1 MSVLSASYTHL
12 TLGLP
17 RRDLLNPPSHPSCL
31 TNQTGSRSD
40 QFSSLTSQDFKGK
53 SKTEMSE
60 VLRKRKC
67 LVTESLIVQ
76 REEFSKKEKKLVQL
90 QTHQAEGIN
99 LPIIGKKEII
109 SYSQKNSVN
118 QANIKNPLTL
128 PNICRSY
135 DTKSVP

>member
-17 RRDLLNPPSHPSCL
+17 RRDLLNPPHPSCL
-31 TNQTGSRSD
+31 ANQTGSRSD
-40 QFSSLTSQDFKGK
+40 QFSSLTSQAFKGK
-53 SKTEMSE
+53 SVIEMSE

-135 DTKSVP
+135 DTKSVS

>member
-1 MSVLSASYTHL
+1 
-12 TLGLP
+12 
-17 RRDLLNPPSHPSCL
+17 
-31 TNQTGSRSD
+31 
-40 QFSSLTSQDFKGK
+40 
-53 SKTEMSE
+53 MSE

-76 REEFSKKEKKLVQL
+76 REKFSKKEKKLVQL

-109 SYSQKNSVN
+109 SYSQKSSVN
-118 QANIKNPLTL
+118 QANIKNPLIL

-135 DTKSVP
+135 DTKSVS